1 MAALVLASAS
11 PARLG
16 LLHASGIDPRVV
28 VSEVDEAAVESAARA
43 DDAHLPPV
51 RLAQVLAEAKGVAVR
66 DALTGQVGGR
76 ASGSAGG
83 CPLVLA
89 CDSVLELNGA
99 VHGKPATPEV
109 ARERWRAMRGRTGV
123 LHTGH
128 WLIDTGTGRE
138 AGAPAS
144 ATVHF
149 GEVSEREIDG
159 YLATG
164 EPLHVAG
171 GFTLDGL
178 GAPFVE
184 RIEGHPSTVVG
195 LCLPLLRRLLADL
208 GVDWWDLSSGRPVAS
223 GGQASGGPASTRPA
237 P

>member
-1 MAALVLASAS
+1 MVVPSLVLASAS

-16 LLHASGIDPRVV
+16 LLRASGIDPRVV
-28 VSEVDEAAVESAARA
+28 VSDVDERAVESAARQRDPQLSPA
-43 DDAHLPPV
+43 Q
-51 RLAQVLAEAKGVAVR
+51 LAQLLAEAKGSIVASHLR
-66 DALTGQVGGR
+66 DGSGGTAAGR
-76 ASGSAGG
+76 ADAE
-83 CPLVLA
+83 PPRWVLA
-89 CDSVLELNGA
+89 CDSVLEVDGQ
-99 VHGKPATPEV
+99 VHGKPGTPEV
-109 ARERWRAMRGRTGV
+109 ARERWQQVRGRSAV

-128 WLIDTGTGRE
+128 HLVDMRDGRT

-149 GEVSEREIDG
+149 ASVTDAEIDG
-159 YLATG
+159 YVATA

-184 RIEGHPSTVVG
+184 SIEGHPSTVIG

-208 GVDWWDLSSGRPVAS
+208 GVDWWQVAS
-223 GGQASGGPASTRPA
+223 AQSLG
-237 P
+237 